1 MKKINLFS
9 ALKKMTS
16 IVLAAAAMC
25 SILTLTG
32 CSNSTSPIV
41 SNISPDSST
50 VSKNSKK
57 RDIKK
62 PEDLTDDDFN
72 EFNQIAADEL
82 DERVKGLL
90 DEGEDN
96 LGKGVSKLDIIY
108 SIDPPD
114 ANLTYNQIKIK
125 SIDNVKFLS
134 AHMFA
139 DMNTNYK
146 HLHSGYVYCDKY
158 FIVLL
163 FSADISAEG
172 TVLRIPGDN
181 IVQNAEGQYVFSVY
195 FGSPGYVDDKLNY
208 KAYMSS
214 YNQSMRKEN
223 SMVFKGGVSE
233 EEALEVW
240 NEKVKYDDECQY
252 THTKIK

>member
-62 PEDLTDDDFN
+62 PEDMTEDDFN
-72 EFNQIAADEL
+72 DFYQVAVNKL
-82 DERVKGLL
+82 DERIKELL
-90 DEGEDN
+90 DEDEAPSAD
-96 LGKGVSKLDIIY
+96 KKAVKKSDIMY
-108 SIDPPD
+108 SLENID
-114 ANLTYNQIKIK
+114 LTTTIPLFYNQIKIK
-125 SIDNVKFLS
+125 NIENVKLLS
-134 AHMFA
+134 AYMFA
-139 DMNTNYK
+139 DMNSDFK
-146 HLHSGYVYCDKY
+146 HIHSGFHCDKY

-163 FSADISAEG
+163 FSSDISAEG
-172 TVLRIPGDN
+172 IIEKIPGNND
-181 IVQNAEGQYVFSVY
+181 IQSAEGQYVFSVY
-195 FGSPGYVDDKLNY
+195 LGSPNYVDDELNY
-208 KAYMSS
+208 KTHMSS
-214 YNQSMRKEN
+214 YSQE
-223 SMVFKGGVSE
+223 MVFEGGASE

>member
-1 MKKINLFS
+1 MKRRRFFS
-9 ALKKMTS
+9 ALKKLTG
-16 IVLAAAAMC
+16 IVLAAVSMFL
-25 SILTLTG
+25 ILTLTG
-32 CSNSTSPIV
+32 CSNNAPPII
-41 SNISPDSST
+41 SNSSSASST
-50 VSKNSKK
+50 TSKK
-57 RDIKK
+57 KYKNIKK

-82 DERVKGLL
+82 DERIKGLL
-90 DEGEDN
+90 DESEDN

-139 DMNTNYK
+139 DMNTDYN
-146 HLHSGYVYCDKY
+146 HVHSGIHCDKY

-172 TVLRIPGDN
+172 TILRSPGDN
-181 IVQNAEGQYVFSVY
+181 IVQNAEGQYVFAVY
-195 FGSPGYVDDKLNY
+195 FGSPQYLDNKLNY

-214 YNQSMRKEN
+214 YHQSMKQEN

-240 NEKVKYDDECQY
+240 NEKIKYDDECQY
-252 THTKIK
+252 THTKLR